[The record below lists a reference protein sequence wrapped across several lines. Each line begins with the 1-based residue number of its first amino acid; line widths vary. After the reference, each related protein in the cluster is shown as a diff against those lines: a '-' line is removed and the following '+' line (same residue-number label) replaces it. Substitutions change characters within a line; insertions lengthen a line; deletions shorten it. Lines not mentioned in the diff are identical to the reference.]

1 MSYGSEILSNY
12 AWEIEQSQRY
22 AEQIAN
28 EAEMGIWTT
37 KDGRQI
43 PVEEMT
49 TRHIKNTIAYLKR
62 LDDEVYELWIDVF
75 EEELNRRKQR

>member
-1 MSYGSEILSNY
+1 MGLGSEILSDF
-12 AWEIEQSQRY
+12 AWEIEQAQYY
-22 AEQIAN
+22 AEKIAN

-49 TRHIKNTIAYLKR
+49 TSHITNTIAYLKR
-62 LDDEVYELWIDVF
+62 LDDEVYEPWIDVF
-75 EEELNRRKQR
+75 EEELKRRT